1 MCKNTNYSSWNP
13 KIDNLMVIDLII
25 MTTCMSP
32 FSKLFVDFDSMP
44 KFSILTNMWFCKFAL
59 LYDVISFSKWFKYF
73 TIQKIW
79 SSKNPLQETKMLQ
92 GIIITLWLISSF
104 NESQNIIFQI
114 SSYKNRPIIY
124 YLGAKTP

>member
-44 KFSILTNMWFCKFAL
+44 KFSILTNM
-59 LYDVISFSKWFKYF
+59 
-73 TIQKIW
+73 
-79 SSKNPLQETKMLQ
+79 
-92 GIIITLWLISSF
+92 
-104 NESQNIIFQI
+104 
-114 SSYKNRPIIY
+114 
-124 YLGAKTP
+124 